1 MLVLSTKA
9 IYIAWG
15 ILRLWFH
22 FWFSKAW
29 FNAWCTIVSTVQ
41 LNKWKNNELFK
52 SPHGEPE
59 LQASCFFHKYVSS
72 PDTRSFILPQGLKLF
87 YIFGNLTTSHE
98 SPRIMG
104 LTLVFTFWL
113 SHWEHFYSQNQ
124 DLMGMWLS
132 FESGGTYYF
141 LTHIFSFLTR
151 MWMTSWKGMCDRPE
165 MVHLCCENKNPR
177 HSWWPVRIKQCSG
190 LKKWGVGLP

>member
-1 MLVLSTKA
+1 MRKEKNFFRLFLKSLYWYICLLVLSTKA

-113 SHWEHFYSQNQ
+113 SHWEHFYSPK
-124 DLMGMWLS
+124 
-132 FESGGTYYF
+132 SGFDG
-141 LTHIFSFLTR
+141 
-151 MWMTSWKGMCDRPE
+151 D
-165 MVHLCCENKNPR
+165 V
-177 HSWWPVRIKQCSG
+177 IK
-190 LKKWGVGLP
+190 LWKWGNLLLLDSHFLFSH